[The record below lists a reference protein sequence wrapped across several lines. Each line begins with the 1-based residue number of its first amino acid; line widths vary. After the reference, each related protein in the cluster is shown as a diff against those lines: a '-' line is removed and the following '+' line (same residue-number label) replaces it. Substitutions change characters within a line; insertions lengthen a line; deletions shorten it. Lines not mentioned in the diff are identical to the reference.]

1 MIRQLYCDTV
11 YRKTTHKKKKNDNYV
26 FEIFLV
32 FLLSITHVRTSVNIL
47 FNDFYFLFFGF
58 FGFLIINAIP
68 PLFNAIPMLQYC

>member
-11 YRKTTHKKKKNDNYV
+11 YIYRKTTHKKKKNDNYV

-58 FGFLIINAIP
+58 LIFNAIP
-68 PLFNAIPMLQYC
+68 PLSNAIPILQYC

>member
-11 YRKTTHKKKKNDNYV
+11 YIYRKPTHKKKKNDNYV

-58 FGFLIINAIP
+58 LIFNAIP
-68 PLFNAIPMLQYC
+68 PLFNAIPILQYC